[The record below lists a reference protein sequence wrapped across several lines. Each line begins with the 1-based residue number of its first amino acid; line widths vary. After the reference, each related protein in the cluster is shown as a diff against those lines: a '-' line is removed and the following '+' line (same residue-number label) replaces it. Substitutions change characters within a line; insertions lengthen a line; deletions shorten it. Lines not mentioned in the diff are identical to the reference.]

1 MKRQRLILMFHV
13 DKFGLNR
20 LAVDGTCHVDVW
32 AYLTSAVMLLK
43 GVTDSAC
50 SGCKRV
56 CLLHK

>member
-32 AYLTSAVMLLK
+32 AYLTSAIMLLK
-43 GVTDSAC
+43 
-50 SGCKRV
+50 
-56 CLLHK
+56 L